1 MEQGIRLEAAMILL
15 RCFSF
20 LIGSLIVA
28 GAPFFL
34 LPEAPQRPSDFTAVL
49 LGCTVIAL
57 SASGFLLVGVAGN
70 HMKRSRRT
78 RILAALLLAFP
89 MLGSIAVLT
98 RDELP
103 DDIWVVAPLF
113 SCALLLFLGFVYPG
127 RKSRKYRSLRP
138 RDPAA
143 TVVTDI
149 AA

>member
-1 MEQGIRLEAAMILL
+1 MILL

-20 LIGSLIVA
+20 LVGSLIVT

-49 LGCTVIAL
+49 MGCTVIGL
-57 SASGFLLVGVAGN
+57 CASGFLLVGVAGN
-70 HMKRSRRT
+70 HMKRSLRT

-103 DDIWVVAPLF
+103 DDVWVVAPLF
-113 SCALLLFLGFVYPG
+113 CCAALLFFGFVYPG
-127 RKSRKYRSLRP
+127 RQGRFYRPLRP
-138 RDPAA
+138 REPVAVDAADPA
-143 TVVTDI
+143 
-149 AA
+149 